1 MFATITSYLNK
12 TEKKSENRQEAND
25 FFRVFFLPDIFYRV
39 RASSPDFE
47 GNYTN
52 RNKKSLEKW
61 LDFFVVVVK

>member
-12 TEKKSENRQEAND
+12 TEKNSENRQEAND

-39 RASSPDFE
+39 RVSSPDFE

-61 LDFFVVVVK
+61 LDFFVVK